1 MIIYLHS
8 VQMVF
13 EKTPP
18 SIWSK
23 NSSNLIVMNCL
34 PMVKDFKHPLSFCL
48 MNTQSMTNKSAD
60 IFNFVCE
67 HKIDLLA
74 ITKTWLNVNDDAVR
88 NELPLTNYKLCDHPA
103 LIVLVVEQLFFPE
116 THFMWKK
123 WMMMYCFITVLLS
136 ILLITAFS
144 LTNYH
149 QLGLNGT
156 ALDWFWSYLFGC
168 SQWVSVQRA
177 VSDEFDLWHGV
188 PQGSCL
194 GPLLFTVHASTQFNV
209 VEKHLPTV
217 HYYCQRLTVKHLIWS
232 HGTLCPGWCSC
243 FYWRLH
249 SRHQAME
256 QNFFWS
262 TPDGNL
268 LKSQLMQ
275 P

>member
-88 NELPLTNYKLCDHPA
+88 NELPLTNYKLCDHPCTDRTSGGTA
-103 LIVLVVEQLFFPE
+103 LLPWDSLHV
-116 THFMWKK
+116 KK
-123 WMMMYCFITVLLS
+123 MNDDVLLYHSAAFYIIDHS
-136 ILLITAFS
+136 ILLNKLSSTWFEWHCPWLVLILFVWLLPVS
-144 LTNYH
+144 LS
-149 QLGLNGT
+149 
-156 ALDWFWSYLFGC
+156 AESCIW
-168 SQWVSVQRA
+168 WVWPVA
-177 VSDEFDLWHGV
+177 
-188 PQGSCL
+188 
-194 GPLLFTVHASTQFNV
+194 
-209 VEKHLPTV
+209 
-217 HYYCQRLTVKHLIWS
+217 
-232 HGTLCPGWCSC
+232 WCSSRFMPWPTSLYSSC
-243 FYWRLH
+243 KHTVQCHGKAPPNCSLLLPKTH
-249 SRHQAME
+249 S
-256 QNFFWS
+256 
-262 TPDGNL
+262 
-268 LKSQLMQ
+268 
-275 P
+275 

>member
-88 NELPLTNYKLCDHPA
+88 NELPLTNYKLCDHPCTDRTSGGTA
-103 LIVLVVEQLFFPE
+103 LLPWDSLHV
-116 THFMWKK
+116 KK
-123 WMMMYCFITVLLS
+123 MNDDVLLYHSAAFYIIDHS
-136 ILLITAFS
+136 ILLNKLSSTWFEWHCPWLVLILFVWLLPVS
-144 LTNYH
+144 LS
-149 QLGLNGT
+149 
-156 ALDWFWSYLFGC
+156 AESCIWWVWPVASC
-168 SQWVSVQRA
+168 SSRFMPWPTSLYSSCERTVQCRGKA
-177 VSDEFDLWHGV
+177 PPNCS
-188 PQGSCL
+188 
-194 GPLLFTVHASTQFNV
+194 LL
-209 VEKHLPTV
+209 LPKT
-217 HYYCQRLTVKHLIWS
+217 
-232 HGTLCPGWCSC
+232 
-243 FYWRLH
+243 H
-249 SRHQAME
+249 S
-256 QNFFWS
+256 
-262 TPDGNL
+262 
-268 LKSQLMQ
+268 
-275 P
+275 